1 MVSILTKTINSGN
14 IDNLRKMLFTPNKF
28 TNADIDNSI
37 MELKRKKNSAILD
50 INNTISDK
58 TFNKMI
64 EMLTD
69 YKNSKLVDNKMQLDT
84 HRYMQSYLVGGKK
97 KSRKLRSNKRRTK
110 KRKHKKKNTKK
121 RRK

>member
-14 IDNLRKMLFTPNKF
+14 IDNLRKMLLTPNKF

-110 KRKHKKKNTKK
+110 KRKHKKRNTKK

>member
-1 MVSILTKTINSGN
+1 MVSILTKPINSGN
-14 IDNLRKMLFTPNKF
+14 IDNLRKVLLTPNKF
-28 TNADIDNSI
+28 TNEDIDNSI
-37 MELKRKKNSAILD
+37 VELKRKKNSAILD
-50 INNTISDK
+50 INNAISDK

-69 YKNSKLVDNKMQLDT
+69 YKNSKPVDSKMQLDT

-97 KSRKLRSNKRRTK
+97 KSRKLRSNKRRTN

>member
-14 IDNLRKMLFTPNKF
+14 IDNLRKMLLTPNKF

>member
-1 MVSILTKTINSGN
+1 
-14 IDNLRKMLFTPNKF
+14 ML
-28 TNADIDNSI
+28 S
-37 MELKRKKNSAILD
+37 
-50 INNTISDK
+50 
-58 TFNKMI
+58 
-64 EMLTD
+64 D

-121 RRK
+121 RRKLFVQMGKVLFI